1 MQVLIDYINK
11 YARLDEKAID
21 SLYSLAEIEFFN
33 KKDFLLELNQYCNKI
48 WFIKK
53 GMIRKFYI
61 YDDKE
66 ITAWIHTE
74 GEIVTSLHSY
84 FYQTP
89 ANESIQACEETEVI
103 SISRENSK
111 KLAEIPQFVTFT
123 NALMGEQF
131 AVLDVNT
138 REFTQMSATEKYN
151 YLLKKAPEMM
161 KRAKLGHIA
170 SLMGITQET
179 LSRIRSQF

>member
-1 MQVLIDYINK
+1 M
-11 YARLDEKAID
+11 
-21 SLYSLAEIEFFN
+21 LY
-33 KKDFLLELNQYCNKI
+33 
-48 WFIKK
+48 
-53 GMIRKFYI
+53 
-61 YDDKE
+61 
-66 ITAWIHTE
+66 
-74 GEIVTSLHSY
+74 
-84 FYQTP
+84 
-89 ANESIQACEETEVI
+89 EVI
-103 SISRENSK
+103 TK